1 MRNGNYGKFIIA
13 AAAVFVLAALLYF
26 YGADIPG
33 VNKLPLFRGH
43 EHTYRPVFDDSGDIE
58 YWTCTM
64 HPSVRLK
71 DPGTCPICGMDTVP
85 VRKNANN
92 LTGRSETT
100 EEKEDT
106 GIMSGHD
113 HSSMI
118 ARNVDEGAAQ
128 STFLVSPEKQQIIG
142 VKTEEV
148 KVRDL
153 NRQIRTVGMVTLDE
167 SKIYNVQTR
176 FSGWVEKVFV
186 DYTWAHVHKG
196 EPLFTVYSPELV
208 TAQQE
213 YLLAYKSSGILRN
226 NRYREISEGADSL
239 LGASRRRLELLGV
252 TSGQIAELE
261 RTGEVQTALTVF
273 SPAMGHVAKK
283 EVFENMRVEPDM
295 VLYKIADHTTAWVEV
310 EIYENE
316 ISLINVG
323 TEARMTVP
331 SLPGKTFE
339 GSVTFIWPHI
349 MPETRTVKAR
359 LEFPNPD
366 LDLLPEMFADVV
378 LRIPAGE
385 NLAVPSGAV
394 LRTGKQDIVFVD
406 LGGGRFQ
413 IRKVS
418 LGVKAGD
425 YYEVLRGLSE
435 GERVVSAASFLIDSE
450 SKVQAAVATWGE
462 GDTEDA
468 PPAGDTGATE
478 ENR

>member
-1 MRNGNYGKFIIA
+1 MRNGNYGKFVIA

-26 YGADIPG
+26 YGDGIP
-33 VNKLPLFRGH
+33 VLNRLQMFQKH
-43 EHTYRPVFDDSGDIE
+43 EHAYRPVFDESGDID

-71 DPGTCPICGMDTVP
+71 DQGTCPICGMDTVP
-85 VRKNANN
+85 VRKNINN
-92 LTGRSETT
+92 LTGKAEAT
-100 EEKEDT
+100 KEIEDA
-106 GIMSGHD
+106 GVMSGHD
-113 HSSMI
+113 HGAMST
-118 ARNVDEGAAQ
+118 RNVEDGTAQ
-128 STFLVSPEKQQIIG
+128 STFIVSPEKQQTIG

-148 KVRDL
+148 KVRNLD
-153 NRQIRTVGMVTLDE
+153 REVRTVGMVTLDE
-167 SKIYNVQTR
+167 SRIYNVQTR

-226 NRYREISEGADSL
+226 NRYREISDGADSL
-239 LGASRRRLELLGV
+239 LKASRRRLELLGV

-261 RTGEVQTALTVF
+261 STGEVETAVTVF
-273 SPAMGHVAKK
+273 SAGMGHVAKK

-295 VLYKIADHTTAWVEV
+295 VLYKIADHTKAWVEV

-316 ISLINVG
+316 ISLVDVG
-323 TEARMTVP
+323 TKAKMTVS

-339 GSVTFIWPHI
+339 GRVTFIWPHI
-349 MPETRTVKAR
+349 MPKTRTVKAR

-366 LDLLPEMFADVV
+366 IELLPEMFADVV

-385 NLAVPSGAV
+385 SLAVPSSAV
-394 LRTGKQDIVFVD
+394 LRTGKQDIVLVD

-418 LGVKAGD
+418 LGVEAGD
-425 YYEVLRGLSE
+425 YYEVLRGLSD
-435 GERVVSAASFLIDSE
+435 GEKVVSTARFLIDSE
-450 SKVQAAVATWGE
+450 SKVQAAVATWGDGSAE
-462 GDTEDA
+462 NAPNPNDA
-468 PPAGDTGATE
+468 GGAE